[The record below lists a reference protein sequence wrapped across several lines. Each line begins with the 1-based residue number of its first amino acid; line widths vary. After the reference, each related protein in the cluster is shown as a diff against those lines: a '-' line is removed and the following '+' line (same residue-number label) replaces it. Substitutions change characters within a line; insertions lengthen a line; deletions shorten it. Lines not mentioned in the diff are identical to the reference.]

1 MKFTISP
8 LLAIFN
14 RASNCTPANSCT
26 SKAGQT
32 QLQLDDLDDDVLML
46 ILDKLSLSDLLR
58 NVRLVNRRWYHLQ
71 KYACRR
77 RKSLTLLIGSK
88 KWYKSIE
95 SSTPDLDELVN
106 DDGVRA
112 AGWWSNDALV
122 RRCLKWPQYLPQL
135 DAPTVHWLLAVFPNV
150 STLRVAQ
157 NGVTYDSAEHLM
169 TLLKG
174 WRVSLVTL
182 KLMSFYRHESKRRR
196 FGHFSSLLHCINTLP
211 QLRHL
216 SLDFFHRLDNSLRLQ
231 VLRQLHSFSFY
242 SRDHADVV
250 LELVQRH
257 GAANG
262 RLVSIAVRNSLSHFD
277 VSFDST
283 LLAMDAS
290 LARRFTELRIE
301 SNLPIDKLR
310 RLTQLFS
317 SLKVLLLRVRGE
329 SMRDVF
335 GALEGLS
342 SITCLHLTIEYPKPM
357 PDESKEMLMPV
368 LPSVRGLSLMLK
380 LFAHDDLEQLALHR
394 VLPNVE
400 VIGLCHHVIQCVP
413 CGININ
419 RRLGSLWIKR
429 MLCARRLVQPLKKCS
444 SLKRLYTDQQMYWRL
459 HGSRIQVVNRDVF
472 EV

>member
-1 MKFTISP
+1 
-8 LLAIFN
+8 
-14 RASNCTPANSCT
+14 
-26 SKAGQT
+26 
-32 QLQLDDLDDDVLML
+32 
-46 ILDKLSLSDLLR
+46 
-58 NVRLVNRRWYHLQ
+58 
-71 KYACRR
+71 
-77 RKSLTLLIGSK
+77 
-88 KWYKSIE
+88 
-95 SSTPDLDELVN
+95 
-106 DDGVRA
+106 
-112 AGWWSNDALV
+112 
-122 RRCLKWPQYLPQL
+122 
-135 DAPTVHWLLAVFPNV
+135 
-150 STLRVAQ
+150 
-157 NGVTYDSAEHLM
+157 
-169 TLLKG
+169 
-174 WRVSLVTL
+174 
-182 KLMSFYRHESKRRR
+182 
-196 FGHFSSLLHCINTLP
+196 
-211 QLRHL
+211 
-216 SLDFFHRLDNSLRLQ
+216 
-231 VLRQLHSFSFY
+231 
-242 SRDHADVV
+242 
-250 LELVQRH
+250 
-257 GAANG
+257 
-262 RLVSIAVRNSLSHFD
+262 
-277 VSFDST
+277 
-283 LLAMDAS
+283 MDAS

>member
-1 MKFTISP
+1 MKFNISP
-8 LLAIFN
+8 FLSIFN
-14 RASNCTPANSCT
+14 LQSNSTTNSS
-26 SKAGQT
+26 SKT
-32 QLQLDDLDDDVLML
+32 ELNDLDDDCLML
-46 ILDKLSLSDLLR
+46 IFDKLPLYDLLR
-58 NVRLVNRRWYHLQ
+58 SVRFVSRRWYHLQ
-71 KYACRR
+71 MYACRR
-77 RKSLTLLIGSK
+77 RKTLTLLVGNK

-122 RRCLKWPQYLPQL
+122 RKIKWPQYLTEL
-135 DAPTVHWLLAVFPNV
+135 DPATVDWLVALFPNIA
-150 STLRVAQ
+150 TLRVAQ
-157 NGVTYDSAEHLM
+157 NGVTYDSAECLM
-169 TLLKG
+169 SLLKG
-174 WRVSLVTL
+174 WQSSIVTL
-182 KLMSFYRHESKRRR
+182 KLMSFYKHETKRRR
-196 FGHFSSLLHCINTLP
+196 FAHFASLMHTINHLP

-231 VLRQLHSFSFY
+231 VLRQLNSFSFY

-250 LELVQRH
+250 LELVKRF
-257 GAANG
+257 ATDNC
-262 RLVSIAVRNSLSHFD
+262 RLTSIAVKNSLSHFD

-283 LLAMDAS
+283 LLSMDVD
-290 LARRFTELRIE
+290 LAKRFTELRIE
-301 SNLPIDKLR
+301 SNLPMDKLR
-310 RLTQLFS
+310 RFTQLFS
-317 SLKVLLLRVRGE
+317 SLRVFLLRVRGE

-335 GALEGLS
+335 EALKTLT

-357 PDESKEMLMPV
+357 AEVTEEQEHLLPV

-380 LFAHDDLEQLALHR
+380 LFTHGDLEQLALHR
-394 VLPNVE
+394 VMPNVE
-400 VIGLCHHVIQCVP
+400 VIGLCHHVIQCLS
-413 CGININ
+413 CNININ

-459 HGSRIQVVNRDVF
+459 NGSHSIQIVNRDVF